1 MRLII
6 NFFSKLGVDLIARL
20 IGFITLPLITRA
32 LGPEG
37 YGQFTYLFVVLS
49 YFGFFIDFGYL
60 NYGTNKL
67 CDKADPA
74 SVISKI
80 ISLQILTLSVSFTSL
95 LIVSYFFLD
104 FYKYIMILVFS
115 VTYISQILSI
125 RYYYLAGN
133 KLYYNSFS
141 ELCGQIVYAALIF
154 LVFVNYP
161 DVFVLIIFSVIQ
173 SLVTAL
179 FLFFPFIKN
188 HKIKINLNLKSNFET
203 LKEAYKLG
211 LSSKAEGITASF
223 IILSLGFF
231 LDVESVGL
239 YNAPYKIYLIMLTI
253 VQGLSYT
260 LMPVLLK
267 NVKSSDSE
275 SFKYISLIF
284 YTYLSIGTVLFLF
297 TIFFSQ
303 DIIEIIFGEK
313 FVESVPILKSFS
325 LTILL
330 WPAVMFCGLVILAF
344 NKFNYILITT
354 ISSALFSM
362 IFSPVLIYFF
372 KVNGAGYVLPLVAIC
387 SIAVNI
393 YFLRIIGKSQNF
405 SLLKIF
411 SLKNAV
417 ADIKKL
423 TGKQAYNHS

>member
-6 NFFSKLGVDLIARL
+6 NFFSKLGVDLVARL

-67 CDKADPA
+67 CEKSDPA
-74 SVISKI
+74 VVISKI
-80 ISLQILTLSVSFTSL
+80 ISLQILTLSVSFIAL
-95 LIVSYFFLD
+95 VIVSYFFLD
-104 FYKYIMILVFS
+104 LSKYIMILVFS
-115 VTYISQILSI
+115 ITYVSQILSI

-141 ELCGQIVYAALIF
+141 ELCGQIIYAVLVF

-161 DVFVLIIFSVIQ
+161 NVFMLIILSVIQ

-179 FLFFPFIKN
+179 FLFFPFIKH
-188 HKIKINLNLKSNFET
+188 HKLKINLNLKTNFET

-223 IILSLGFF
+223 ILLTLGFF

-239 YNAPYKIYLIMLTI
+239 YNAPYKIYLILLTV
-253 VQGLSYT
+253 VQGVSYT

-267 NVKSSDSE
+267 NVKSDGE
-275 SFKYISLIF
+275 DSFKYISLIF
-284 YTYLSIGTVLFLF
+284 YTYLTIGTMLFLF
-297 TIFFSQ
+297 TIYFST
-303 DIIEIIFGEK
+303 DIIDLIFGEK
-313 FVESVPILKSFS
+313 FIESVPILKSFS

-330 WPAVMFCGLVILAF
+330 WPVVMFCGLVILAF

-354 ISSALFSM
+354 ISSAVFSV

-372 KVNGAGYVLPLVAIC
+372 NVNGAGYVLPLVAVC
-387 SIAVNI
+387 SIAVNV
-393 YFLRIIGKSQNF
+393 YFLRLIGKSHNF
-405 SLLKIF
+405 SVIKIF
-411 SLKNAV
+411 SFKNAI
-417 ADIKKL
+417 ADLKKL
-423 TGKQAYNHS
+423 TGKQAFNH